1 MHIFF
6 FFSKITIS
14 TYSNI
19 IFFNFFFYSL
29 NHSNIISYL
38 FSGIHNYDKKKKKKK
53 PTTLLA
59 HGSSFGRGNDFCTCI
74 TILYINPTSK
84 RIGYEI
90 HVCKSH
96 IYESHT
102 QYILI

>member
-38 FSGIHNYDKKKKKKK
+38 FSGIHNYDKKKKKKN
-53 PTTLLA
+53 PLHYLHMGHRLGGEMIFVHALQYSTSTL
-59 HGSSFGRGNDFCTCI
+59 HQN
-74 TILYINPTSK
+74 
-84 RIGYEI
+84 
-90 HVCKSH
+90 V
-96 IYESHT
+96 
-102 QYILI
+102 